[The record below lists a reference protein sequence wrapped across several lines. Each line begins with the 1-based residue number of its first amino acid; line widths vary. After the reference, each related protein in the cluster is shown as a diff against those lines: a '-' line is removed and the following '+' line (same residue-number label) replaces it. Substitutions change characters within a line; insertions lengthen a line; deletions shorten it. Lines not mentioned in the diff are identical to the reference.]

1 MYRWFQI
8 RSYSEQNPDF
18 GRPRRFSGAGFF
30 LAKLPSHL
38 DRLLIIVHIQ
48 WRNPP
53 KVSENINFGNCSG
66 ITDPGWTLLSDDSES
81 IAISFLADDCG
92 FIVETEPNI
101 IYQSTLFIPNSGK
114 FNFFGRGSLF
124 GHQLAVYVDTVSLM
138 TRSLC

>member
-8 RSYSEQNPDF
+8 RSDSEQDPDF
-18 GRPRRFSGAGFF
+18 GRTRRFSGAGFF
-30 LAKLPSHL
+30 LGKLPSHL

-101 IYQSTLFIPNSGK
+101 IYQSTLFIPNSGNC
-114 FNFFGRGSLF
+114 FHGESVIPN
-124 GHQLAVYVDTVSLM
+124 H
-138 TRSLC
+138 